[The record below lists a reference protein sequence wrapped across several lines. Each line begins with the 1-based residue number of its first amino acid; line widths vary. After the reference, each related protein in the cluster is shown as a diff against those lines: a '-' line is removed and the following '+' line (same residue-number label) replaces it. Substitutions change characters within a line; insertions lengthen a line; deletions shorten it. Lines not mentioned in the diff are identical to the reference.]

1 MWWLRR
7 RLVSGGWCGAFA
19 VGSGTGV
26 GSPRSGRSAWK
37 RRRAVA
43 LTFASSGVHVETR
56 KARELRRKLVRLYFE
71 FGGWATLMFLAVVFA
86 WVPWL
91 VE

>member
-1 MWWLRR
+1 M
-7 RLVSGGWCGAFA
+7 
-19 VGSGTGV
+19 
-26 GSPRSGRSAWK
+26 
-37 RRRAVA
+37 
-43 LTFASSGVHVETR
+43 ETR